1 MNTANRSRQR
11 GMGLIEI
18 LVTILILMFGLLGV
32 AGLLTKGVANASST
46 EARSKANQLLAD
58 MADRI
63 RSNPAVALSATSEY
77 LTNFTSAAPTGSTIA
92 RQDLIAWKT
101 AIASQLPNGQ
111 GQIAN
116 SASGTGSR
124 KVTLSIRWSA
134 CLGTLSQA
142 ARDACIANPET
153 SFDTVTM
160 ELML

>member
-1 MNTANRSRQR
+1 MNAASRSRQT
-11 GMGLIEI
+11 GIGLIEI

-32 AGLLTKGVANASST
+32 AGLLTKGVSNASTT

-63 RSNPAVALSATSEY
+63 RSNPTVALSATSEY
-77 LTNFTSAAPTGSTIA
+77 ITGFTAAAPTGSTIA
-92 RQDLIAWKT
+92 AQDLVAWKA
-101 AIASQLPNGQ
+101 AISSQLPNGQ
-111 GQIAN
+111 GSIAN
-116 SASGTGSR
+116 SASGTGGR

-142 ARDACIANPET
+142 ALEACILNPET
-153 SFDTVTM
+153 SYETVTM